1 MSNNLKTYE
10 KVFIETFSITE
21 DALEKLEYNQIEQW
35 DSIGHMTLI
44 SELEDKFSI
53 SIDTDDIIDF
63 SSYKKGKEIL
73 KNTKYHLNLMDEFN

>member
-35 DSIGHMTLI
+35 DSIGHMTLM

-73 KNTKYHLNLMDEFN
+73 KKYKVSL